1 MTSTS
6 GSFSLGLATIVP
18 LGMYMCASI
27 NKLNITYSIVT
38 GYLLAKVDVS
48 VASDLVFVC
57 ELTFAPSAGGTG
69 PHLELVG
76 FVTLLELDEVGT
88 DST

>member
-1 MTSTS
+1 
-6 GSFSLGLATIVP
+6 
-18 LGMYMCASI
+18 MCASDD
-27 NKLNITYSIVT
+27 KLNITYGIVT
-38 GYLLAKVDVS
+38 GFLLAKVDAS

-57 ELTFAPSAGGTG
+57 ELTLAPSAEGTG

-76 FVTLLELDEVGT
+76 FVVLLELDKVGT